1 VRRITKS
8 RIPSNDN
15 IIVQFVG
22 QNLQLVDTN
31 AIYIDASFSKQQN
44 KVGIGMCIR
53 DDQGRFVLA
62 KTEWLSPITDVDIGE
77 ALGLLSALN
86 WVHDLQLENVDFE
99 LDSKNVVTSF
109 HSKHPNASEL
119 GDIIKDCVRV
129 YNTHFKNSRI
139 EFIRR
144 QANEVAHVLARVAT
158 SIASFHLFI
167 DVLICIRQIINN
179 EML

>member
-1 VRRITKS
+1 MPITETRWQKPHTG
-8 RIPSNDN
+8 RYKCN
-15 IIVQFVG
+15 
-22 QNLQLVDTN
+22 
-31 AIYIDASFSKQQN
+31 IDASFSVRQN

-53 DDQGRFVLA
+53 DDQGQFVLA
-62 KTEWLSPITDVDIGE
+62 KTEWMSPITNTDIGE
-77 ALGLLSALN
+77 ALGLLSALK

-109 HSKHPNASEL
+109 HSKHNNVSEL
-119 GDIIKDCVRV
+119 GDVIRDCVRLHKT
-129 YNTHFKNSRI
+129 YFRNSSV

-144 QANEVAHVLARVAT
+144 QANEVAHALARVAT

-167 DVLICIRQIINN
+167 DIPTCIVNILNN